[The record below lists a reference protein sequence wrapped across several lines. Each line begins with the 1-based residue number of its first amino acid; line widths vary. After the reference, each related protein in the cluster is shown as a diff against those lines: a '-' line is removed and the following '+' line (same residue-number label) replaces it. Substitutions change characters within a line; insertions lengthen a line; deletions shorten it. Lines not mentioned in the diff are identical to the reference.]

1 MYVQVEGSALS
12 NPLTWAGIVGLV
24 LSVLG
29 LMWAGRGR
37 HRIGGAWPAWCFG
50 GAIGGLLLMFAV
62 IPLDS
67 VLLLIAP
74 IVGLVLGIVL
84 G

>member
-24 LSVLG
+24 VSALG

-37 HRIGGAWPAWCFG
+37 HPIIGALAGLVFG

-67 VLLLIAP
+67 VCS
-74 IVGLVLGIVL
+74 
-84 G
+84 